1 MKTPTTNATNQDLP
15 TMTKRTSFAQLA
27 VTIAILSALGLS
39 ACGKQSADTAQ
50 PAAEA
55 KVEAEDHAGEEE
67 GAHAEEAGAGDD
79 AEGGGEAASA
89 EVKLDD
95 ATLKQLGV
103 ELQPVQASA
112 ISEELRA
119 PGEVIDS
126 AYGTTLVT
134 PRVVSLV
141 VRRHAKLGDE
151 VRRGAPLVTLSS
163 VEVANAQADLRIAE
177 QESRRVSA
185 LGREAVS
192 GRRISEAQ
200 VAADRARAVA
210 RAYGLPGTAPGRANG
225 EFTLTA
231 PHAGRI
237 TEDEFVVGERIEP
250 GKALFRLVDE
260 STVWVDAKLPSGSVP
275 RIAAGSEATVVF
287 NGQRLTGKVLRA
299 AHRTSDATRN
309 ASVRVEVPNQDDVLH
324 GGDFVEVLF
333 DAPPGAQ
340 ASSTATGVSVPSEAL
355 VQLQGETVVFRR
367 DQDGGIVAVPVRV
380 GEVVG
385 DHTLIAEGLKPGE
398 QIVVKGAFALK
409 SQMLKAQM
417 GSGHGH

>member
-1 MKTPTTNATNQDLP
+1 MNTHTKTENVTTAAQRSTV
-15 TMTKRTSFAQLA
+15 MTPLAIALA
-27 VTIAILSALGLS
+27 VALSLGLS
-39 ACGKQSADTAQ
+39 ACGKQDSEGSSKAVAK
-50 PAAEA
+50 AA
-55 KVEAEDHAGEEE
+55 G
-67 GAHAEEAGAGDD
+67 AEEA
-79 AEGGGEAASA
+79 EGQPEGSEEAAG
-89 EVKLDD
+89 ELKLDA
-95 ATLKQLGV
+95 ATLTQMGV
-103 ELQPVQASA
+103 EVQPIGSGS

-151 VRRGAPLVTLSS
+151 VGRGAPLVTLSS
-163 VEVANAQADLRIAE
+163 VDVANAQADLRIAE
-177 QESRRVSA
+177 QEARRVSA

-200 VAADRARAVA
+200 VAVDRARAVA
-210 RAYGLPGTAPGRANG
+210 RAYGLPGTAPGGANG

-260 STVWVDAKLPSGSVP
+260 STVWIDAKLPAGSVS
-275 RIAAGSEATVVF
+275 RISPGSDATVVF
-287 NGQRLTGKVLRA
+287 NGQRLDAKVLRS

-309 ASVRVEVPNQDDVLH
+309 ASVRLEVRNRDDVLH

-333 DAPPGAQ
+333 DAPAGSGD
-340 ASSTATGVSVPSEAL
+340 ASPTATRLSVPTEAL
-355 VQLQGETVVFRR
+355 VQLQGDTIVFRR
-367 DQDGGIVAVPVRV
+367 DADGGLVSVPVRT

-385 DHTLIAEGLKPGE
+385 GRTQILDGLKSGD
-398 QIVVKGAFALK
+398 QVVVEGAFALK
-409 SQMLKAQM
+409 SQLLKEEM
-417 GSGHGH
+417 GGGHGH